1 RSAGYERFTSPRG
14 MNLAFGGTSTLSA
27 QWPFQVIVREP
38 RVHEDLVTYLASL
51 CHRATVRNTNGTS
64 MHDRLAARANGTGG
78 GPFGNIFIDYKMPNG
93 EPAKTL
99 AEAGKIEMDYVEKLL
114 EKVLPRQV

>member
-1 RSAGYERFTSPRG
+1 

-38 RVHEDLVTYLASL
+38 RVHDDLVTYLAAL

-78 GPFGNIFIDYKMPNG
+78 GPFGNILIDYKMPNG
-93 EPAKTL
+93 ELAKTL

>member
-1 RSAGYERFTSPRG
+1 
-14 MNLAFGGTSTLSA
+14 M
-27 QWPFQVIVREP
+27 
-38 RVHEDLVTYLASL
+38 
-51 CHRATVRNTNGTS
+51 RNTNGTS

-78 GPFGNIFIDYKMPNG
+78 GPFGNILIDYKMPNG
-93 EPAKTL
+93 ELAKTL